1 LYLLRDLQ
9 ETLMRLEQPVKLDR
23 CPKPD
28 WTTEQLSR
36 HGKFAPMGGCGS
48 GGGCGVGNAYN
59 PGQYVG
65 IRINE
70 HEDGR
75 NVLCDTMGIEVSR
88 GQRVIVEADAGME
101 YAEITNLRPMIL
113 KQCQLRDSRRLVR
126 VASDTDLASY
136 RAKVGRESR
145 FLSDTQ
151 VLASEK
157 RLAIKVVRAEETFDG
172 RKVTVYYTSET
183 RIDYRR
189 LVSDLALKHSVRIEM
204 RQIGPRDETK
214 MRGGI
219 GPCGLTLCCSTFLR
233 SFHPV
238 TIKMAKNQN
247 LSLNPSKISG
257 MCGRLMCCLA
267 YEDEGTPAPPPRK
280 QNNPAE
286 LPV

>member
-1 LYLLRDLQ
+1 
-9 ETLMRLEQPVKLDR
+9 M
-23 CPKPD
+23 
-28 WTTEQLSR
+28 S
-36 HGKFAPMGGCGS
+36 CGS
-48 GGGCGVGNAYN
+48 GGGCGIGNSYN

-88 GQRVIVEADAGME
+88 GARVVVEGDGGMDF
-101 YAEITNLRPMIL
+101 AEITNLRPMIL
-113 KQCQLRDSRRLVR
+113 KQCQLRDARRLVR
-126 VASDTDLASY
+126 IASESDQSSY
-136 RAKVGRESR
+136 RAKLAREGR
-145 FLSDTQ
+145 FFADTQ
-151 VLASEK
+151 ALAAEK
-157 RLAIKVVRAEETFDG
+157 RLSLKVVRAEETFDG

-183 RIDYRR
+183 RIDYRK
-189 LVSDLALKHSVRIEM
+189 LVSDLAMKHPVRIEM

-219 GPCGLTLCCSTFLR
+219 GPCGLTLCCSTFLK

-267 YEDEGTPAPPPRK
+267 YEDEGGQAAAAVPKKGQNIPAD
-280 QNNPAE
+280 